1 MDIVNFLLK
10 EFSSL
15 IATNQG
21 IRIMLVLLIAM
32 TIFAFYLSIFY
43 FLFTHTSNPKLK
55 SFFGL
60 FIESL
65 MKLIPDDIM
74 DETKA
79 EDKKKKK
86 SNSN

>member
-1 MDIVNFLLK
+1 MEIINFLLEQFTYALK
-10 EFSSL
+10 N
-15 IATNQG
+15 NQG
-21 IRIMLVLLIAM
+21 IRIMLLLLIVM

-79 EDKKKKK
+79 DAKKKKK
-86 SNSN
+86 